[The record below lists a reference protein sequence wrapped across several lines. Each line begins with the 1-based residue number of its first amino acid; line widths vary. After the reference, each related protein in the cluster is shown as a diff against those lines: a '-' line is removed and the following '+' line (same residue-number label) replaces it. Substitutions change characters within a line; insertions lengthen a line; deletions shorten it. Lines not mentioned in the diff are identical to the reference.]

1 MERQDISAS
10 KVMKSLPASIA
21 ILLLLLV
28 NPASAQGVDA
38 YIGQLAK
45 PGVGDDS
52 PARLEIRRMT
62 NLAFRPGAET
72 ERKAQETSLLSGLSS
87 KPDWEVKDYLMEEL
101 GLEGKATAVTPLAAY
116 LGDANLCE
124 PAVMALLSIGTTE
137 GADKVTPPLR
147 TALGASTGRCRVTLM
162 RALGSLRDRDPAT
175 VAILLV
181 EAAGTDRTSAYMAQR
196 GLANIGAIQ
205 ARTALANALK
215 STDAYQRSQAVSLN
229 LLYAQRLAEQG
240 LKAEAVEIADAV
252 KALGSEGN
260 LRNVI
265 ANAESTLVVIGRT
278 VAVAPPRHRT
288 VAEPAGYAVRRVG
301 GRLQV
306 LVPAPGAFSLRLAD
320 IRGRVLGELRGEGA
334 GWYDLPKESCQSGI
348 IRLIHPGRAGS
359 GGGGKITQPLIR
371 P

>member
-1 MERQDISAS
+1 MERKYIFAGRLLES
-10 KVMKSLPASIA
+10 VPASLA
-21 ILLLLLV
+21 IPMLLLLAAMA
-28 NPASAQGVDA
+28 PAQGVDA

-72 ERKAQETSLLSGLSS
+72 ERKSQEASLLSGLSS

-101 GLEGKATAVTPLAAY
+101 GLEGKATAVTPVAAY

-124 PAVMALLSIGTTE
+124 PAAMALLSIGTTE

-147 TALGASTGRCRVTLM
+147 SALGASTGRCRVTLM

-215 STDAYQRSQAVSLN
+215 SADAYHRSQAVSLN

-278 VAVAPPRHRT
+278 VAVAPRPRP
-288 VAEPAGYAVRRVG
+288 VAGSAAYAVRRVG

-306 LVPAPGAFSLRLAD
+306 HVPTPGAFDLRLAD